1 MKVLEGGS
9 ATAVLKALLQ
19 SFEKDNNMAKVFSPL
34 MKKLLAI
41 GVKEHA
47 KTASENEISELL
59 KIGVA
64 MDEGESEG
72 ADADEHPKGCKCA
85 DCKDSKGKHAKGK
98 DAKAEDARKRMHDA
112 LDRMLDSKDDE
123 QAAQDADMDQLRGLL
138 SGGAGSEKTK
148 TTPGVDGEEEESEVN
163 DEEGE
168 GEDGEED
175 EEGEG
180 ADEAVETEASKPLS
194 ESQRAK
200 SPAPSAVDSI
210 DAATVLKALKPFVAK
225 ANDKRLNK
233 AFDTASQFV
242 RGTAGKSS
250 KGGYRAVSQASKA
263 VGKDAA
269 DQLETRN
276 RGNKI
281 AEDANAEYR
290 KMRGVNTTKK

>member
-1 MKVLEGGS
+1 
-9 ATAVLKALLQ
+9 
-19 SFEKDNNMAKVFSPL
+19 MAKGFSPL
-34 MKKLLAI
+34 LKKLLAI

-47 KTASENEISELL
+47 KTASEAEIGELL

-72 ADADEHPKGCKCA
+72 ADAEAHPKGCKCG
-85 DCKDSKGKHAKGK
+85 DCMGGKDAKDGKGK

-123 QAAQDADMDQLRGLL
+123 QEALDADMEQLRGLL

-148 TTPGVDGEEEESEVN
+148 NTHGVDGEEESEAA
-163 DEEGE
+163 DGEEEGE
-168 GEDGEED
+168 GEDSDED

-180 ADEAVETEASKPLS
+180 ADEAVQSEAAPPLKEGERS
-194 ESQRAK
+194 K
-200 SPAPSAVDSI
+200 SPAPSAV

-233 AFDTASQFV
+233 AFDTAMQLTK
-242 RGTAGKSS
+242 GTAGKSS
-250 KGGYRAVSQASKA
+250 KGGYAAVSRASKA

-276 RGNKI
+276 KANKI

>member
-1 MKVLEGGS
+1 
-9 ATAVLKALLQ
+9 
-19 SFEKDNNMAKVFSPL
+19 MAKSFSPL
-34 MKKLLAI
+34 LKKLLAI

-47 KTASENEISELL
+47 KTASESEIGELL

-85 DCKDSKGKHAKGK
+85 DCKDSKGKDSKDGK
-98 DAKAEDARKRMHDA
+98 DAKGEDARKRMHDA

-123 QAAQDADMDQLRGLL
+123 QAAQDADMEQLRGLL

-148 TTPGVDGEEEESEVN
+148 NTPGVDGEEDEEGEGA
-163 DEEGE
+163 DGEEEEGE
-168 GEDGEED
+168 GEDGDED

-180 ADEAVETEASKPLS
+180 ADEAVESEASKPLS
-194 ESQRAK
+194 AAERAK
-200 SPAPSAVDSI
+200 SPAPSAV

-233 AFDTASQFV
+233 AFDTACQLV
-242 RGTAGKSS
+242 RGTAAKSS
-250 KGGYRAVSQASKA
+250 KGGYRAVATASKA

-276 RGNKI
+276 KVNKI

>member
-1 MKVLEGGS
+1 
-9 ATAVLKALLQ
+9 
-19 SFEKDNNMAKVFSPL
+19 MAKGFSPL
-34 MKKLLAI
+34 LKKLLAI

-47 KTASENEISELL
+47 KTASEAEIGELL

-72 ADADEHPKGCKCA
+72 ADAEAHPKGCKCG
-85 DCKDSKGKHAKGK
+85 DCMDSKGKDSKDGK
-98 DAKAEDARKRMHDA
+98 DAKGEDARKRMHDA

-123 QAAQDADMDQLRGLL
+123 QEALDADMEQLRGLL

-148 TTPGVDGEEEESEVN
+148 NTPGVDGEEESEAA
-163 DEEGE
+163 DGEEEEGE
-168 GEDGEED
+168 GEDSEED
-175 EEGEG
+175 EEESEA
-180 ADEAVETEASKPLS
+180 ADEAVESQASKPLA
-194 ESQRAK
+194 EGQRSK
-200 SPAPSAVDSI
+200 SPAPSAV

-233 AFDTASQFV
+233 AFDTAMQLTK
-242 RGTAGKSS
+242 GTAGKSS
-250 KGGYRAVSQASKA
+250 KGGYAAVARASKA

-276 RGNKI
+276 KATKI

>member
-1 MKVLEGGS
+1 
-9 ATAVLKALLQ
+9 
-19 SFEKDNNMAKVFSPL
+19 MAKVFSPL

-47 KTASENEISELL
+47 KTASESEIGELL

-85 DCKDSKGKHAKGK
+85 DCKDSKGKDAKDGKGK
-98 DAKAEDARKRMHDA
+98 DADGNDARKRMHDA

-123 QAAQDADMDQLRGLL
+123 QAAQDADMEQLRGLL

-148 TTPGVDGEEEESEVN
+148 TTPGVDGEEEESEAA
-163 DEEGE
+163 DGEEEEGE
-168 GEDGEED
+168 GEDADED

-180 ADEAVETEASKPLS
+180 ADEAVESAASKPLAES
-194 ESQRAK
+194 ERAK
-200 SPAPSAVDSI
+200 SPAPSAV

-225 ANDKRLNK
+225 AGDKRLLK
-233 AFDTASQFV
+233 AFDTASQLV
-242 RGTAGKSS
+242 KGTATRSS

-269 DQLETRN
+269 EQLETRTKA
-276 RGNKI
+276 NKI